1 VNLCKIMSGSSKNN
15 NGGDSLAQYS
25 ETVIV
30 RNKKFKIVT
39 DMRAADIIDV
49 NRAKSCDTIQRSQ
62 NIKKSN
68 NVNSESLDNSSKFSQ
83 KKRGLE
89 SGDYNIIRKKV
100 KHVCYEL
107 EEVNDTG
114 LCSDTSGEDAVDTS
128 DEDKFDESVELETF
142 NDLSQ
147 KIRRLNNPLTRDKWL
162 AKIVAHDHDYHGT
175 RVRFSGATVWYF
187 DRHQYSSSVPSEGDV
202 AMGMEMKHSHTEHVT
217 IDHNTQDLSLS
228 NISKI
233 KSKRKAR
240 VGGRLKPL
248 SMSAR
253 VSLLRSHGIL
263 QIDREESADIEK
275 LQTSRANESGC
286 NCVGSCL
293 PETCSCFINQV
304 ECEVDS
310 EGFPCKCDSHTNCH
324 NPLGRRF
331 FNRKEVDMHR
341 WNQVDAN
348 TSNTSEFSKQ
358 RDAER

>member
-1 VNLCKIMSGSSKNN
+1 MSPSTTTPRISVSATSPRSSP
-15 NGGDSLAQYS
+15 SA
-25 ETVIV
+25 
-30 RNKKFKIVT
+30 
-39 DMRAADIIDV
+39 
-49 NRAKSCDTIQRSQ
+49 
-62 NIKKSN
+62 
-68 NVNSESLDNSSKFSQ
+68 
-83 KKRGLE
+83 
-89 SGDYNIIRKKV
+89 
-100 KHVCYEL
+100 
-107 EEVNDTG
+107 
-114 LCSDTSGEDAVDTS
+114 
-128 DEDKFDESVELETF
+128 
-142 NDLSQ
+142 
-147 KIRRLNNPLTRDKWL
+147 RL
-162 AKIVAHDHDYHGT
+162 
-175 RVRFSGATVWYF
+175 
-187 DRHQYSSSVPSEGDV
+187 
-202 AMGMEMKHSHTEHVT
+202 
-217 IDHNTQDLSLS
+217 
-228 NISKI
+228 
-233 KSKRKAR
+233 

-310 EGFPCKCDSHTNCH
+310 EGFPCKCDSHSNCH